1 MRIKRG
7 TLPADKQG
15 GRLYVYLTDDPTG
28 DPTPDRTDALIA
40 ELQFIDHAN
49 ACRGRS
55 YGGGSGAGVSGPTGP
70 GPCGLPRNVIRRS
83 SSAGFPL
90 IGLLGSQRSPD
101 LSFSGARLPPILEKC
116 GVPLRTLATGS
127 ARRASARLGGSGA
140 DEPEVYGPH
149 HSLGAVGDA

>member
-55 YGGGSGAGVSGPTGP
+55 YGGG
-70 GPCGLPRNVIRRS
+70 RS
-83 SSAGFPL
+83 EG
-90 IGLLGSQRSPD
+90 
-101 LSFSGARLPPILEKC
+101 
-116 GVPLRTLATGS
+116 
-127 ARRASARLGGSGA
+127 
-140 DEPEVYGPH
+140 Y
-149 HSLGAVGDA
+149 